1 MTAQRYSMACVLSF
15 VLRVCPYRLRRQRMR
30 AQQCSMGGI
39 LFISFAILVCP
50 YRLSMPRY
58 TPKAFVALARFG
70 SSFLGRPLLALSLK
84 RSAGVDTREGGELMV
99 VPPPGLA

>member
-1 MTAQRYSMACVLSF
+1 MTAQRCSMSCVLSF
-15 VLRVCPYRLRRQRMR
+15 VIRVCPYRLRRQRMR

-58 TPKAFVALARFG
+58 TPKAFVL
-70 SSFLGRPLLALSLK
+70 
-84 RSAGVDTREGGELMV
+84 
-99 VPPPGLA
+99 